1 MTLCLI
7 ICMACK
13 LCAGHLWTVPAACR
27 MSLRLAAD
35 RILLAATTQEE
46 AQEYKEESK
55 LRELV
60 AQYSEFI
67 NFPIY
72 LWTTKETEVE
82 VPDEEAQAAADAARE
97 AKSEEDE
104 IEDEG
109 APPAK

>member
-1 MTLCLI
+1 LLG
-7 ICMACK
+7 A
-13 LCAGHLWTVPAACR
+13 PA
-27 MSLRLAAD
+27 
-35 RILLAATTQEE
+35 QEE

-82 VPDEEAQAAADAARE
+82 VPDEEAEAAAAAARE
-97 AKSEEDE
+97 DKSEED

-109 APPAK
+109 ALRLPQDTSSVS

>member
-1 MTLCLI
+1 MI
-7 ICMACK
+7 V
-13 LCAGHLWTVPAACR
+13 AGAA
-27 MSLRLAAD
+27 
-35 RILLAATTQEE
+35 QEE

-82 VPDEEAQAAADAARE
+82 VADEEAEAAAAAARE
-97 AKSEEDE
+97 DKSEED

-109 APPAK
+109 AYVHRQEKSVVS

>member
-1 MTLCLI
+1 M
-7 ICMACK
+7 
-13 LCAGHLWTVPAACR
+13 
-27 MSLRLAAD
+27 
-35 RILLAATTQEE
+35 QEE

-82 VPDEEAQAAADAARE
+82 VPDEEAEAAAAA
-97 AKSEEDE
+97 AKEDKSDE
-104 IEDEG
+104 DIEDEG
-109 APPAK
+109 APGFWTFWTLVTTHVNARMRQRTHQSSSRAVSYV

>member
-1 MTLCLI
+1 M
-7 ICMACK
+7 
-13 LCAGHLWTVPAACR
+13 
-27 MSLRLAAD
+27 
-35 RILLAATTQEE
+35 QEE

-82 VPDEEAQAAADAARE
+82 VPDEEAEAAAAAAKEDAPDE
-97 AKSEEDE
+97 E

-109 APPAK
+109 ALDLRRELLARGFRYTSAVSIGRRDATQCS